1 MKTSYKVKPLSRDN
15 IRKIAKKIRA
25 ICGIED
31 RQQFPVIEFLE
42 FILEKFGYIY
52 DICPKSELQSE
63 YAKTIPA
70 QKVVKIREDVYERAI
85 QGRPRDI
92 FTIAHE
98 IGHALLHD
106 NLQEI
111 ALARNDENIKAFEK
125 PEWQANTFAGELI
138 APSDTLEGLDVEEIA
153 DLYKCSLQVAEIQLD
168 NYHKLKKA
176 TKRLESLVT
185 IDS

>member
-1 MKTSYKVKPLSRDN
+1 MNSSYKVKPLSRAN

-25 ICGIED
+25 ICGIGD
-31 RQQFPVIEFLE
+31 RQAFPVIEFLE

-52 DICPKSELQSE
+52 EICPKSELQSE
-63 YAKTIPA
+63 YAKTIPSE
-70 QKVVKIREDVYERAI
+70 KVVKIREDVYERAI
-85 QGRPRDI
+85 KGNPRDI

-111 ALARNDENIKAFEK
+111 ALARSDENVKTYEK

-138 APSDTLEGLDVEEIA
+138 ATSDSLEGLEIEEIA
-153 DLYKCSLQVAEIQLD
+153 DLYRCSLQVAEIQLD
-168 NYHKLKKA
+168 NFQKLKKPSNGF
-176 TKRLESLVT
+176 KVW
-185 IDS
+185 